1 MVGALPLSL
10 VNLDNVDEN
19 DFTVWLKVV
28 MLTDWKGKKGVFVID
43 CKITWLE
50 RIIVSM
56 LHAWH

>member
-28 MLTDWKGKKGVFVID
+28 MLIGWKGKKGVLVIV
-43 CKITWLE
+43 CKI
-50 RIIVSM
+50 I
-56 LHAWH
+56 